1 MRAKDDIKQEAL
13 FEATVKLV
21 NEIGFAASSVSK
33 IAGEAGISPAT
44 LYIYYKNKE
53 DLLVSTYVEIKRNI
67 AGAVHEGFDETLPI
81 RDILRRVWFRM
92 FDYISR
98 HPDYFQYTEQ
108 FAHSPYQALVD
119 KGEIEAF
126 FDEQGVCKLIKP
138 HPIVKEVC
146 QNLPDVVRVLE
157 AYFPNRLFFT
167 DKAKRTAK
175 EHNGQLD
182 CSIVWDMLMDINDHL
197 YPLLFEKSFK
207 GPLETA
213 FGQRSRFGLALKET
227 DLTMSNAAMER
238 EREDG
243 YREET
248 IVAWSHVT
256 HGGGANTTRIHYWVD
271 KERQLIVISAIVDH
285 YTTSGTKRHGH

>member
-126 FDEQGVCKLIKP
+126 FEPVIRVLRRGIEQKIIKNVDFHILTAFIF
-138 HPIVKEVC
+138 HPILAISNARVC
-146 QNLPDVVRVLE
+146 
-157 AYFPNRLFFT
+157 
-167 DKAKRTAK
+167 
-175 EHNGQLD
+175 LD
-182 CSIVWDMLMDINDHL
+182 
-197 YPLLFEKSFK
+197 FELTEKNI
-207 GPLETA
+207 ETA
-213 FGQRSRFGLALKET
+213 F
-227 DLTMSNAAMER
+227 AM
-238 EREDG
+238 
-243 YREET
+243 
-248 IVAWSHVT
+248 AWDAV
-256 HGGGANTTRIHYWVD
+256 R
-271 KERQLIVISAIVDH
+271 L
-285 YTTSGTKRHGH
+285 